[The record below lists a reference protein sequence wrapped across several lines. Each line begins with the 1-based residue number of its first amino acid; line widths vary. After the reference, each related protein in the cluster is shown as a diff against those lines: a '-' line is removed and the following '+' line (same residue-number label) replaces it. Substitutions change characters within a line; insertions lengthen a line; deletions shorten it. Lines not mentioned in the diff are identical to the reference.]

1 MKNLII
7 ILVVLVLAGV
17 GIFVTMNLRKDASA
31 TTAAAA
37 EGKGEFG
44 EAVTQYADAY
54 LKLMPSLDVPDVNQ
68 SKVIAA
74 AAWKKKMEDYA
85 AWLVGSSTPTVDRA
99 KLTEM
104 FDGIIRNAARVHTD
118 NFISKDSAFAL
129 TPDQYKTLWNNAFF
143 ARNVPVDAGHAPLAA
158 SCIGKGI
165 SIVRFSALTSYEYE
179 VSLVDTVNNRRTNF
193 KVPPESRTFILATPG
208 AHLLVCTSVI
218 LYPGGK
224 IWRSTPA
231 IIPISI
237 PDHASLYTA
246 QIETKVVRNP
256 EAGPV
261 K

>member
-7 ILVVLVLAGV
+7 LLVVLILVGA
-17 GIFVTMNLRKDASA
+17 GIFVTMNVRKDASA

-54 LKLMPSLDVPDVNQ
+54 LKLIPSLDVPDVNQ
-68 SKVIAA
+68 SKVISAA
-74 AAWKKKMEDYA
+74 TWKKKMEDYA
-85 AWLVGSSTPTVDRA
+85 AWLPGSSTPRVDRA
-99 KLTEM
+99 KLAEM
-104 FDGIIRNAARVHTD
+104 FDGIIRNAARVHAD
-118 NFISKDSAFAL
+118 NFISKDSVFAL

-143 ARNVPVDAGHAPLAA
+143 ARNVPADPNHASLAA
-158 SCIGKGI
+158 SCISKGI
-165 SIVRFSALTSYEYE
+165 SIVRFSALTSYEYD

-193 KVPPESRTFILATPG
+193 KVPPESKTFILATPG

-224 IWRSTPA
+224 IWRSTPT
-231 IIPISI
+231 IIPITI
-237 PDHASLYTA
+237 PAHASLYTA
-246 QIETKVVRNP
+246 QIETQVVRNP

-261 K
+261 Q